1 MIITEQLEQDL
12 EKVLYGDPWYGPSVY
27 DIIDQV
33 SFEAAFE
40 KTPGSIHNIA
50 GIVLHMISWTEE
62 VMDRMNGMAA
72 QLPSSGDWPDPGNPD
87 EQKWQNYVSDL
98 KLVNV
103 NLLGAIQNFP
113 EEKWDEL
120 INDTRE
126 TEPVTTYENLIVGF
140 IEHQIYHAGQ
150 IALLTRIT
158 QIGE

>member
-1 MIITEQLEQDL
+1 MTKSEQIKQNLER
-12 EKVLYGDPWYGPSVY
+12 VLWGEPWYGQPIY
-27 DIIDQV
+27 AIIDRV
-33 SFEAAFE
+33 SFEAAYE
-40 KTPGSIHNIA
+40 KPPGSVHNIA
-50 GIVLHMISWTEE
+50 GIVLHMLAWTEE
-62 VMDRMNGMAA
+62 VLDRMNGMAA
-72 QLPSSGDWPDPGNPD
+72 SVPSSGDWPDPGKPD
-87 EQKWQNYVSDL
+87 EQKWQNYVDDL

-126 TEPVTTYENLIVGF
+126 TEPTTTYEDLIVGF
-140 IEHQIYHAGQ
+140 IQHQIYHAGQ

>member
-1 MIITEQLEQDL
+1 MTKSEQIKQNLERAL
-12 EKVLYGDPWYGPSVY
+12 WGKPWYGQPIY
-27 DIIDQV
+27 TIIDQV
-33 SFEAAFE
+33 SFEAAYE
-40 KTPGSIHNIA
+40 KPTASVHNIA
-50 GIVLHMISWTEE
+50 GIVLHMLAWTEE
-62 VMDRMNGMAA
+62 VLDRMNGMAA
-72 QLPSSGDWPDPGNPD
+72 SIPSSGDWPDAGKPD
-87 EQKWQNYVSDL
+87 EQKWQNYVNDL

-126 TEPVTTYENLIVGF
+126 NEPVTTYENLIVGF

-158 QIGE
+158 QIGG